1 MAHRKVHLVGSVPLG
16 SSRKVLEATSAYLSN
31 LLLRYSDGETETNKG
46 WVRLQRRL
54 VAENPDFE
62 PSDTRLVVQDRVYD
76 QFRIKRG
83 VAPRKISFAALGF
96 AEQARRSYGE
106 FCDLRNAGAIQQ
118 KARFLVTFPAPAA
131 FLNSFIDPA
140 HRSAVERPY
149 VEGLFDELQR
159 IMDAVPRSDLAVQWD
174 VVHEIL
180 AMEGAFDYFAARD
193 ELLSRIAELGE
204 RIPEPV
210 DVGFH
215 FCYGYLN
222 RKHEIEPRSV
232 ALMVEIANA
241 LTDRMA
247 RSINFVHM
255 PVPRNR
261 SDRDYFAPL
270 RDVRLRPETE
280 LYLGLIHLTDG
291 IAGTGRRIT
300 AAAAVLPEFG
310 IATECGFG
318 NRPPETIPRLLE
330 LHVQAATGS

>member
-46 WVRLQRRL
+46 WVRLQRSL
-54 VAENPDFE
+54 VADNPDFE

-76 QFRIKRG
+76 QFRVKRG
-83 VAPRKISFAALGF
+83 IAPTKISFGALGF
-96 AEQARRSYGE
+96 AEQARRSYRE

-131 FLNSFIDPA
+131 FLSSFIDPA
-140 HRSAVERPY
+140 YRSAVERPY

-159 IMDAVPRSDLAVQWD
+159 IMDAVPHSDLAVQWD

-180 AMEGAFDYFAARD
+180 AMEGALGYFAAQD
-193 ELLSRIAELGE
+193 ELLPRLAELGS

-222 RKHEIEPRSV
+222 RKHQIEPQSV
-232 ALMVEIANA
+232 RLMVGVANA

-247 RSINFVHM
+247 RPINFVHM
-255 PVPRNR
+255 PVPRDR
-261 SDRDYFAPL
+261 SDPEYFAPL
-270 RDVRLRPETE
+270 TDLRLRPETE

-291 IAGTGRRIT
+291 IAGTRQRIT
-300 AAAAVLPEFG
+300 AAAAVRPEFG

-318 NRPPETIPRLLE
+318 NRPPETIPQLLE